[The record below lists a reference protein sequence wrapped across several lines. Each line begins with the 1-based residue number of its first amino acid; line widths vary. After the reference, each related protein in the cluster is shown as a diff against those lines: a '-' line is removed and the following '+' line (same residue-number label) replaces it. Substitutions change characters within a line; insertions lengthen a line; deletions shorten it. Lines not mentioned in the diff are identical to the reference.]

1 MIMFDRDVK
10 LKEAGSDNEWHPR
23 HIDVIACFYV
33 FALFISWIV
42 AGKLFVL
49 AGITLSASVFVYPL
63 NAIFGDIL
71 TEIYG
76 FNRTRRLMWTGLF
89 CGIMYIFF
97 TQLAIY
103 LPSAPDYKMQEAFAV
118 INDSMPRVVIASYIA
133 YVCCELTNSW
143 VMSKM
148 KVRQEANNFPL
159 RAVTSTAA
167 AQFVDSLVFFGIAF
181 VGIMP
186 LPILF
191 SVIISSWIAKTIYE
205 FLALPLTTL
214 IVKKLKAFE
223 GIEHFDRYKLKLLKF

>member
-1 MIMFDRDVK
+1 MFDRDMK
-10 LKEAGSDNEWHPR
+10 LKETSADNQWHPR

-33 FALFISWIV
+33 FALFITWV
-42 AGKLFVL
+42 TAGKLFVL

-63 NAIFGDIL
+63 NAVFGDIL

-89 CGIMYIFF
+89 CGFMYIFF
-97 TQLAIY
+97 TQLAIH
-103 LPSAPDYKMQEAFAV
+103 LPPSPDYKLQEAFAV
-118 INDSMPRVVIASYIA
+118 INDSLPRIVIASYIA
-133 YVCCELTNSW
+133 YVFCELTNSW

-148 KVRQEANNFPL
+148 KVKQQAHNFPL
-159 RAVTSTAA
+159 RAVASTAA

-181 VGIMP
+181 AGVMP
-186 LPILF
+186 VPVLV

-205 FLALPLTTL
+205 FLALPLTTF

-223 GIEHFDRYKLKLLKF
+223 GIEHFDRYKLKMLKF